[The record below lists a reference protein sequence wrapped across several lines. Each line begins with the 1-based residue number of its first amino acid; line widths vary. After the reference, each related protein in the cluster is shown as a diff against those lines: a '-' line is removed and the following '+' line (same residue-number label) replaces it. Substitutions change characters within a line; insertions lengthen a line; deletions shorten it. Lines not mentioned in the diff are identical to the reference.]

1 MLFLEQST
9 IIRVTRHRSE
19 LIGSSS
25 PDSFTKGLAL
35 QKAGPAAAACRRALA
50 PVEPHNA
57 TILSQT
63 CCGCHR
69 RFRMGGEMPDDVVL
83 ENWRLE
89 RVAIEQEMK
98 QLLLAGPQAT
108 LADRRVRQIQFAA
121 LIERRNAAM
130 RHLLQ
135 TTSPDQRC

>member
-1 MLFLEQST
+1 
-9 IIRVTRHRSE
+9 
-19 LIGSSS
+19 
-25 PDSFTKGLAL
+25 
-35 QKAGPAAAACRRALA
+35 
-50 PVEPHNA
+50 
-57 TILSQT
+57 
-63 CCGCHR
+63 
-69 RFRMGGEMPDDVVL
+69 MGGEMPDDVGL

-135 TTSPDQRC
+135 TASLR